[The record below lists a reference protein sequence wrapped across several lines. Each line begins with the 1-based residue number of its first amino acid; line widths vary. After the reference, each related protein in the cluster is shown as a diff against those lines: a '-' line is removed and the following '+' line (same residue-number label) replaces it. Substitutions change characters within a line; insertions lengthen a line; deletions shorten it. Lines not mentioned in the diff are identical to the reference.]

1 MPITY
6 TAKEVANLT
15 GYHPKTIRRA
25 IREGDLKA
33 ADGRPRRISRIELE
47 RWWRDVKG
55 GGDLFPDQAEA
66 DA

>member
-1 MPITY
+1 MPLTY
-6 TAKEVANLT
+6 TAKEAAEIT
-15 GYHPKTIRRA
+15 GFHPRTIRRA
-25 IREGDLKA
+25 MNDGEIKF